1 MQERLEFADR
11 GVKIGLIFPGQ
22 GSQYVG
28 MGKEFFDKYDVA
40 REVFQQ
46 ADTLLDFDLKKH
58 VFEGSEDDLR
68 KTEITQPAIFI
79 TCVSFFKVFMQ
90 QCPLGFS
97 NKIAAVAGHSLG
109 EYSALFA
116 ANVLDFSTILKL
128 INQRGKFIQQASL
141 ANTGKMAAIIGL
153 KKEMVEKICRKVE
166 KEMNLI
172 VEPVNFNSPQQ
183 IVIAGNS
190 DACERAVKLARN
202 EGAKRAIILNVSGPF
217 HSKLMSSAAEKFSRE
232 VEKIEL
238 KNTKIPVV
246 MNCNAELNFKG
257 EDIKK
262 ALIKQINNPVL
273 WEKSI
278 SKMIEHGINLFIEIG
293 PGRVLR
299 GLLRQTN
306 KDVKVLNIEN
316 QNTLEKTLQALKD

>member
-1 MQERLEFADR
+1 MQERLKFVDR
-11 GVKIGLIFPGQ
+11 GIKIGFIFPGQ
-22 GSQYVG
+22 GSQYIG

-46 ADTLLDFDLKKH
+46 ADNLLDFDLKKY
-58 VFEGSEDDLR
+58 VFEGNEDNLR

-79 TCVSFFKVFMQ
+79 TCVSFLKVFME
-90 QCPLGFS
+90 QCPSDFS
-97 NKIAAVAGHSLG
+97 NKITAVAGHSLG

-116 ANVLDFSTILKL
+116 ANVLDFSTILNL

-141 ANTGKMAAIIGL
+141 ENSGKMAAIIGL
-153 KKEMVEKICRKVE
+153 KKEIVGEICLKVE

-183 IVIAGNS
+183 IVIAGHS
-190 DACERAVKLARN
+190 DACERALKLAQN
-202 EGAKRAIILNVSGPF
+202 EGAKRAILLNVSGPF
-217 HSKLMSSAAEKFSRE
+217 HSRLMFSAAEKFSRE
-232 VEKIEL
+232 VEETEF
-238 KNTKIPVV
+238 KNAKIPVV
-246 MNCNAELNFKG
+246 MNYDAELNFKG

-278 SKMIEHGINLFIEIG
+278 LKMIDCGINLFIEIG
-293 PGRVLR
+293 PGRVLT
-299 GLLRQTN
+299 GLLRRIN
-306 KDVKVLNIEN
+306 KDVRVLNIEN
-316 QNTLEKTLQALKD
+316 QSTLEKTLQVLKN